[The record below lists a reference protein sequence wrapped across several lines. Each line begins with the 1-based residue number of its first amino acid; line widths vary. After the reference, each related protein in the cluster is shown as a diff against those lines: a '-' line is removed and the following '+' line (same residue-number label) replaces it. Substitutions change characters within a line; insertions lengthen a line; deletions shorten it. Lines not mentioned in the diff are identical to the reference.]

1 MSFRTLWRT
10 LCGADG
16 KIWPIGISCCK
27 TVIAA
32 ILRNGLISGC
42 HVPHFLSARWVPLTY
57 RLMCRLPVDQIF
69 KLPFLF
75 LNFWWKHF
83 VILFPYCFGHEL
95 QEQHSTV
102 PENHCVGLT
111 WWRWMQ
117 WVVSGNLIV
126 RKFVSLFFWQVSAV
140 EAHGLLLFHRLCV
153 VQWGCTEPV
162 CSNPFVFVLWC
173 PEEEYL
179 EGILWWHKTFSL
191 PPPTQENMQQRSEA
205 FMDVFFPFV
214 FKASQCYGQL
224 LIAKQ
229 LRRSGL
235 KQMAQK
241 WQKLVKADGSL
252 KIF

>member
-1 MSFRTLWRT
+1 MKT
-10 LCGADG
+10 LC
-16 KIWPIGISCCK
+16 
-27 TVIAA
+27 
-32 ILRNGLISGC
+32 N
-42 HVPHFLSARWVPLTY
+42 
-57 RLMCRLPVDQIF
+57 
-69 KLPFLF
+69 
-75 LNFWWKHF
+75 
-83 VILFPYCFGHEL
+83 
-95 QEQHSTV
+95 
-102 PENHCVGLT
+102 
-111 WWRWMQ
+111 
-117 WVVSGNLIV
+117 
-126 RKFVSLFFWQVSAV
+126 FVSLLLWPRASRAAQHHARKPLCRTDLMKMNAMSGIWKLDCEEICFPVFWQVSAV